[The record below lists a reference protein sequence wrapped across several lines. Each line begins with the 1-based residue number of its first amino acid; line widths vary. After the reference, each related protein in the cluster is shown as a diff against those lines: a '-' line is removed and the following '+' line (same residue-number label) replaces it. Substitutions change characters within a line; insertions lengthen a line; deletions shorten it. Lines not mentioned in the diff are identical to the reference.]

1 MEPEDHLHIATHVKE
16 SGNGWTAVQFT
27 TIPSPTGVSYDEGVF
42 YIFFTE
48 GTVAKTGWGVD
59 EEDEVE
65 EETRSL
71 FSPML
76 EMFLSCLCP

>member
-1 MEPEDHLHIATHVKE
+1 MEPEDHLRIATCVKE
-16 SGNGWTAVQFT
+16 SGNGWMAVQFM
-27 TIPSPTGVSYDEGVF
+27 TIPSPTAASYDEGIF

-48 GTVAKTGWGVD
+48 GAVAKTGWGED

-65 EETRSL
+65 EEARSL

>member
-1 MEPEDHLHIATHVKE
+1 MEPEDHLRIATYVKE
-16 SGNGWTAVQFT
+16 SGNGWTAVQFM
-27 TIPSPTGVSYDEGVF
+27 TIPSPTGASYDEGIF
-42 YIFFTE
+42 YVFFTE
-48 GTVAKTGWGVD
+48 RAVAKTGWGED

-65 EETRSL
+65 EEACSL